1 MSIVFLDLTRFNVQ
15 IQQSKFFM
23 HNLFECR
30 QEILLK
36 QMACKRRSWVHH
48 KRQKIVAFSGF
59 DKIQRPNSTTEV
71 LHAQFQQHDF
81 SQNFSAN
88 HPDSGW
94 LAHIRHYNLSSLPGL
109 LKDIAVEKNDNR
121 YDKKKSANEFSFVG
135 QHAYAV

>member
-36 QMACKRRSWVHH
+36 QMACKRRSWVHR

-71 LHAQFQQHDF
+71 PHAQFQQHDF
-81 SQNFSAN
+81 SQIFQLTIQIL
-88 HPDSGW
+88 DG
-94 LAHIRHYNLSSLPGL
+94 
-109 LKDIAVEKNDNR
+109 
-121 YDKKKSANEFSFVG
+121 
-135 QHAYAV
+135 